1 MRNRRI
7 VAAVGAG
14 LLLVAAGAAALL
26 YATSRRDLTT
36 SSAEAARVYREAV
49 YNERCF
55 YFKEARLGFARA
67 LELDP
72 DFAEAML
79 GLARLAGDWE
89 GNGGQGSTL
98 VRKAARL
105 KGSLSERER
114 LHVEMALAQIEK
126 RRDDALKIAAQIHSR
141 YPEDVRAAMSLAGDA
156 LVKGNNEAAVKI
168 FQDLLMTDP
177 NNPDAYNQ
185 IGYYYAFRGETDRA
199 LEYLKKYQFML
210 PESANPYD
218 SLGEVQAYSGRY
230 EEAIGN
236 LNKALQVKPDFF
248 ESWGHLG
255 VAYEGKGEP
264 AKAIA
269 AYLKASELADNDGKR
284 ADYLMG
290 ALRTAVFTTDRAAM
304 EDVAGRMTKL
314 PKMAYTEVGREFVLG
329 ARDLVAGRLREA
341 ESHLEDAKERW
352 EAVATKEK
360 LMPGRKLDWPA
371 WNYLSALTKLRA
383 RKDAEALPL
392 LETLANPPNPW
403 GNFGARRNV
412 YEGRALLAALVARQ
426 GDLDR
431 AEKLLEENR
440 KWNPSWAPTR
450 ESELAVA
457 QLRREKVL
465 AATK

>member
-26 YATSRRDLTT
+26 YATSRRDVTT
-36 SSAEAARVYREAV
+36 SSAEAARVYREAID
-49 YNERCF
+49 NERCF

-89 GNGGQGSTL
+89 GNDGQGSTL
-98 VRKAARL
+98 IRRAARL
-105 KGSLSERER
+105 KDSLSERER
-114 LHVEMALAQIEK
+114 LHVDMALAQTEK
-126 RRDDALKIAAQIHSR
+126 RRDDALKIAVQTHLR
-141 YPEDVRAAMSLAGDA
+141 YPEDVRAAMFLAGDA
-156 LVKGNNEAAVKI
+156 LVKGNSEGAVKI
-168 FQDLLMTDP
+168 FQDLLATNP

-218 SLGEVQAYSGRY
+218 SLGEVQANSGRY
-230 EEAIGN
+230 EEAIAN
-236 LNKALQVKPDFF
+236 LNKALRVKADFF

-264 AKAIA
+264 ARAIA
-269 AYLKASELADNDGKR
+269 AYLKAAELADNDGKR

-290 ALRTAVFTTDRAAM
+290 ALRTAVLINDKAAV
-304 EDVAGRMTKL
+304 EDIGGRLTKL
-314 PKMAYTEVGREFVLG
+314 PKMMYTEVGKEFLSSTRE
-329 ARDLVAGRLREA
+329 LVSGRLAEA
-341 ESHLEDAKERW
+341 ERHLKDAKAKW
-352 EAVATKEK
+352 DAVASQEQ
-360 LMPGRKLDWPA
+360 LMPGRTRDWPA
-371 WNYLSALTKLRA
+371 WNFLASLVKLRA

-403 GNFGARRNV
+403 GNFGGRRFV